1 MSRGVRIGS
10 SLSPQIHSS
19 VSAPRRLCYATDRV
33 GFEPTKRLP
42 VYALSRRVPS
52 AARPPIRTTRRH
64 RRADAQTRSKY
75 QDPAGFATGATAP
88 KPHSLHRVYFQSADA
103 TPEGEERLMNTLP
116 TKKPGDPDV
125 NTIPTWRELAERFRD
140 LVKDFLKE
148 GKELE
153 RELEPKLLPALKRF
167 KLEIEKLIAKLEQ
180 RTRPPKP

>member
-1 MSRGVRIGS
+1 MALLAPRPCAPLGVQAS
-10 SLSPQIHSS
+10 
-19 VSAPRRLCYATDRV
+19 RRLCYSADRV

-52 AARPPIRTTRRH
+52 AARPPIQT
-64 RRADAQTRSKY
+64 ADAQTGSKY
-75 QDPAGFATGATAP
+75 QDPAGFATGGPAP
-88 KPHSLHRVYFQSADA
+88 KLRPPPSVYFESANA
-103 TPEGEERLMNTLP
+103 TREGEERLMNTLP

-180 RTRPPKP
+180 RAK

>member
-1 MSRGVRIGS
+1 
-10 SLSPQIHSS
+10 
-19 VSAPRRLCYATDRV
+19 
-33 GFEPTKRLP
+33 
-42 VYALSRRVPS
+42 
-52 AARPPIRTTRRH
+52 
-64 RRADAQTRSKY
+64 
-75 QDPAGFATGATAP
+75 
-88 KPHSLHRVYFQSADA
+88 
-103 TPEGEERLMNTLP
+103 MNTLP

-180 RTRPPKP
+180 RTTKKTD